1 MEKLTFKTGIRA
13 TREKVWASLWKDK
26 NYRQWTA
33 VFAEGSKAE
42 TDWKKGSKALF
53 LDAKNDGM
61 SSVIAD
67 NVPNQYL
74 SIKHLGAVVKGVEY
88 FDRPEDEAW
97 RGAHENYSLSTT
109 GTNTQLTVELES
121 KGMDPKMLAYFED
134 TWPKAL
140 EKLKELA
147 EKS

>member
-1 MEKLTFKTGIRA
+1 MEKLTFKTVINA
-13 TREKVWASLWKDK
+13 PLEKVWATLWEDK

-42 TDWKKGSKALF
+42 TDWKKGSKVLF
-53 LDAKNDGM
+53 LDAKNNGM

-67 NVPNQYL
+67 NIPNQYL
-74 SIKHLGAVVKGVEY
+74 SIRHLGAVVKGVEH

-97 RGAHENYSLSTT
+97 KGAHENYLLSAD

-121 KGMDPKMLAYFED
+121 KGMDPKMLA
-134 TWPKAL
+134 
-140 EKLKELA
+140 
-147 EKS
+147 